1 MIRFADKELLGYF
14 IPRRPGRK
22 FVFNIIDRGLPGSM
36 VDVKWT
42 YSGGRVESI

>member
-22 FVFNIIDRGLPGSM
+22 FVFNIIDRGLSGKYGGRK
-36 VDVKWT
+36 VDVF
-42 YSGGRVESI
+42 GR